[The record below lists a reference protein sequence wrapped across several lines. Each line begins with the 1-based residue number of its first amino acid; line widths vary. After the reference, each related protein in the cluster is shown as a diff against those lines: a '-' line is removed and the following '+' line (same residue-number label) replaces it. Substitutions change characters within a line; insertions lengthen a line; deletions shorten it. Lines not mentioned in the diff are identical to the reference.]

1 LHSTRRVPDVD
12 LAAFTADRKKEM
24 FMSREKCNRIAAAFI
39 AAVVSIGLPA
49 AAFADGAA
57 LYKARC
63 AACHGADGSG
73 NTTAGKSL
81 KVVSF
86 ASSEVQKATDAELT
100 KIISDGKGKMPAYGK
115 KMTPAEIESLVAVIR
130 TMK

>member
-1 LHSTRRVPDVD
+1 
-12 LAAFTADRKKEM
+12 M
-24 FMSREKCNRIAAAFI
+24 YMSREIHQRVTAALF

-57 LYKARC
+57 LYKTKC
-63 AACHGADGSG
+63 AACHAADGSG
-73 NTTAGKSL
+73 NTTVGKNL
-81 KVVSF
+81 KVKPFGSP
-86 ASSEVQKATDAELT
+86 EVQKSTDAELT